1 MSSVST
7 VVFAD
12 LSGSTLLF
20 EALGNERATETV
32 TRLTQ
37 WIGEVIEAHG
47 GRVVK
52 KLGDGVLGIFAQAC
66 QAVSA
71 AGELQ
76 RSHQIHLQRWPVAVR
91 MEMRVGVAS
100 GEVLEVDGDSYGD
113 AVNVASRLCERAGLG
128 EIWTTDVT
136 AVDAGAVPGIR
147 FRKLGVIEI
156 RGKTEAQMIYQAEWR
171 ENDAADAMTMQA
183 ALPSAIAPL
192 DVFFGTIE
200 LSWQE
205 DSLSV
210 ASGDTPVHI
219 GRSSAA
225 ELCISD
231 PRVSRM
237 HARIDWHNGTFT
249 LTDLSSF
256 GTWIRF
262 EGSDT
267 AVSLRRDACLLHGRG
282 QIALGMPFGAGAPM
296 LDFHVT
302 GSSMHLG

>member
-37 WIGEVIEAHG
+37 WIGEVVEAHG

-52 KLGDGVLGIFAQAC
+52 KLGDGVLGIFGEAG
-66 QAVSA
+66 QAVGA

-100 GEVLEVDGDSYGD
+100 GEVVEVDGDTYGD

-128 EIWTTDVT
+128 EIWSTDVT

-147 FRKLGVIEI
+147 FRKLGMFEI
-156 RGKTEAQMIYQAEWR
+156 RGKSEAQVVYQAEWR
-171 ENDAADAMTMQA
+171 ESDTADAMTMQA
-183 ALPSAIAPL
+183 VLPSAIAPL

-205 DSLSV
+205 DSLSLSSV
-210 ASGDTPVHI
+210 DVPVHI
-219 GRSSAA
+219 GRSSGA
-225 ELCISD
+225 ELSISD

-237 HARIDWHNGTFT
+237 HARIDWHNGAFT

-256 GTWIRF
+256 GTWVRF

-267 AVSLRRDACLLHGRG
+267 AVSLRRDGCLLHGSG
-282 QIALGMPFGAGAPM
+282 QIALGMPFGAGAPT

-302 GSSMHLG
+302 GSNMHLG

>member
-37 WIGEVIEAHG
+37 WIGDVIVAHG

-52 KLGDGVLGIFAQAC
+52 KLGDGVLGIFEHAGQAIG
-66 QAVSA
+66 A

-76 RSHQIHLQRWPVAVR
+76 RSHEIHLQRWPVAVR

-100 GEVLEVDGDSYGD
+100 GEVLEVDGDTYGD

-128 EIWTTDVT
+128 EIWATDVT
-136 AVDAGAVPGIR
+136 AVDAGSVPGIR
-147 FRKLGVIEI
+147 FRKLGMFEI
-156 RGKTEAQMIYQAEWR
+156 RGKSEAQVIYQVEWR
-171 ENDAADAMTMQA
+171 DNEAADVMTMQA

-200 LSWQE
+200 LSWQGE
-205 DSLSV
+205 CLSLSSV
-210 ASGDTPVHI
+210 DVPVHV
-219 GRSSAA
+219 GRSSTA

-237 HARIDWHNGTFT
+237 HARIDWHNGTFM

-262 EGSDT
+262 DGGDS
-267 AVSLRRDACLLHGRG
+267 VISLRRESCLLHGSG
-282 QIALGMPFGAGAPM
+282 QIALGMPFGAGAPI
-296 LDFHVT
+296 LDFLVT